1 MSGLLELVG
10 IAGLAAFLVSSLAV
24 GLHLLAL
31 ARRTRAFPELAMGSG
46 FVVGGF
52 LGYVPETLA
61 LATGWVPLHW
71 QPWVLLEA
79 EAAIAF
85 SALAMALF
93 TWRVFRPRAP
103 WAPPL
108 VAGVAVLLA
117 AGVLAFPAPVSRA
130 ATPAELQLALATAL
144 LRCACFAWASLESLR
159 YYRAMQRRARLGLA
173 DPVLAQ
179 RFGLWSAGAGAA
191 ALLASTPFLSR
202 GLFGTSA
209 DTPPWMVTESALG
222 LLAAAALW
230 LAFFPPQTYRRRVAG
245 DAPPA

>member
-1 MSGLLELVG
+1 VSGLLQLVG

-52 LGYVPETLA
+52 LGYVPETLVVT
-61 LATGWVPLHW
+61 TGWVPAAW
-71 QPWVLLEA
+71 QQGVLLEA

-93 TWRVFRPRAP
+93 TWHVFRPHAP

-108 VAGVAVLLA
+108 VAGVAVLLV

-130 ATPAELQLALATAL
+130 TSETELQLALATAL

-179 RFGLWSAGAGAA
+179 RFGLWGAGAGAA
-191 ALLASTPFLSR
+191 ALLASTSFLSR
-202 GLFGTSA
+202 TLLGTSA
-209 DTPPWMVTESALG
+209 NTPPWMVTESALG
-222 LLAAAALW
+222 LVAAASLW
-230 LAFFPPQTYRRRVAG
+230 RAFFAAPSLRRRVAG